1 MGNRIVNEVIQ
12 VRNLS
17 KRYRIGSG
25 KKRTSNHV
33 DPGWWKLRSPIGYI
47 TDMLQQPDESQTLWA
62 IKDISFNLQAGET
75 LGIIGSNGAGKS
87 TLLKILSRITEPTEG
102 YAKINGRVGSL
113 LEVGTGFHPQ
123 LTGRENIF
131 LKGSIMGMKKEEI
144 QRKFDEIVDFSG
156 VERFLDMPVKRY
168 SSGMYLRLAFSVAA
182 NLLTEILIVD
192 EILAVGDAK
201 FRKKCVHKMTEIVKS
216 GRTIMLVSHNMD
228 DILSLSDRTL
238 LIDSGQLILN
248 GNPQDVVEHY
258 INGL

>member
-1 MGNRIVNEVIQ
+1 MGNRIVNEVIK

-25 KKRTSNHV
+25 KKRTYNHV
-33 DPGWWKLRSPIGYI
+33 DPGWWKLRSPINYI
-47 TDMLQQPDESQTLWA
+47 TDMMQRPDESQTLWA
-62 IKDISFNLQAGET
+62 IKDISFDLQVGET

-131 LKGSIMGMKKEEI
+131 LKGSILGMKKEEI

-216 GRTIMLVSHNMD
+216 GRTIILVSHNMD

-238 LIDSGQLILN
+238 LIDSGKLILN